1 MVEIPEH
8 LLKRSREAMAR
19 AKAAKGEAVEE
30 PAPEAAEE
38 AASEA
43 EEQVSTPA
51 GAPEPA
57 AAGGEVEA
65 EASAGEAASAAAPPV
80 PEPGTRAV
88 AAEPAVVQE
97 AVSLATGAYPEEELV
112 EAGAGIK
119 EVAYSRAPGWLIA
132 VFVVIPVIA
141 LLYMTQ
147 FSHGVQCGQ
156 AGTLAVES
164 DGSLVTC
171 DGKPLPSPG
180 TGGTKKQC
188 PDGAYSFSQKCAA
201 CHGPNGEGGVGLP
214 LNKNNG
220 TTLLEDF
227 PDAASQI
234 EFVTKGNQA
243 FPQGWGAKA
252 RRPQGVMPGFGNSLS
267 PEEIEAVVQHER
279 SLAGEAAAGGS
290 G

>member
-38 AASEA
+38 AASEP
-43 EEQVSTPA
+43 EEEIAASA
-51 GAPEPA
+51 GAPEPVA
-57 AAGGEVEA
+57 AGSEVGAEAGGEEEA
-65 EASAGEAASAAAPPV
+65 PAAAPPA
-80 PEPGTRAV
+80 PEAGARAA
-88 AAEPAVVQE
+88 AAEPTAVQE
-97 AVSLATGAYPEEELV
+97 TAFLAPGAYSEEELV

-180 TGGTKKQC
+180 TGGTQKKG
-188 PDGAYSFSQKCAA
+188 PDGAEIYAQKCAA

-243 FPQGWGAKA
+243 YPQGWGAKS

-279 SLAGEAAAGGS
+279 SLAGEAAAGGAK
-290 G
+290 